1 MLKNTAE
8 AKRRSSRLGGCL
20 ICLSF
25 LLMTAGPALTFGSE
39 AIIETN
45 LGSIGVELYDAQ
57 APKTV
62 ANFLSYVSEDAYE
75 GAIFHRVI
83 DGFMIQTGGYL
94 KDLSPL
100 AEQAGLV
107 NEADAGLKNVRGT
120 LAMAR
125 MDEIDSATRQF
136 FINVADNPHLDHQE
150 GSCSR
155 ADEAQRLEAAARGL
169 VKPRT
174 CLSFGYAVFGRVTSG
189 MEVVDKIAK
198 TETDIEEDFLDMPT
212 QRIWIKEIRRP

>member
-45 LGSIGVELYDAQ
+45 LGPIGVELYEAQ

-107 NEADAGLKNVRGT
+107 NEADSGLKNVRGT

-198 TETDIEEDFLDMPT
+198 TETDIEEDFLDMPS
-212 QRIWIKEIRRP
+212 QRIWIKQIRRP

>member
-45 LGSIGVELYDAQ
+45 LGPIGVELYEAQ

-198 TETDIEEDFLDMPT
+198 TETDIEEDFLDMPS
-212 QRIWIKEIRRP
+212 QRIWIKQIRRP

>member
-45 LGSIGVELYDAQ
+45 LGPIGVELYEAQ

-107 NEADAGLKNVRGT
+107 NEADSGLKNVRGT

-198 TETDIEEDFLDMPT
+198 AETDIEEDFLDMPS
-212 QRIWIKEIRRP
+212 QRIWIKQIRRP